1 MLNSIVN
8 IKVFLNRAFVLKTIA
23 MLVDMMFIHDN
34 GPNDAHHLIN
44 NMFLLMLLIKMMQTL
59 WS

>member
-8 IKVFLNRAFVLKTIA
+8 MKVFLNRVFVLKTFT

-34 GPNDAHHLIN
+34 GPNGAHHLD
-44 NMFLLMLLIKMMQTL
+44 QRV
-59 WS
+59 

>member
-8 IKVFLNRAFVLKTIA
+8 IKVFLNRAFVLKPIA

-34 GPNDAHHLIN
+34 GPNDAHHLD
-44 NMFLLMLLIKMMQTL
+44 QRV
-59 WS
+59 